1 MEKKSS
7 FESRNKRQLQS
18 DVESKRKRH
27 KGGSNRQKLDG
38 DIRMETIIY
47 KLDSRNKIVL
57 PRADET
63 NTDNEFLQY
72 VKTRIEEKSL
82 PVEPVANGR
91 RNSKDKT
98 KKHERTRKPRRY
110 SYDSGTSI
118 DEYTAKH
125 ARNSISGGHRGSRN
139 GQYKHAGDYNGSEER
154 MSHNYDKRPSN
165 GYDENVGSCG
175 CRRRNNSVAD
185 RDEEKMSYN
194 YDRRPSNGYDRTVDF
209 CSCTRGKNSVA
220 VPKAMAYAREQNAAP
235 VNDQYF
241 CELSEEQMMQCFQ
254 LVFKKLCTLQNANGT
269 RLEIDVAAP
278 SKADSPE
285 ATSTTRPQR
294 YTPPPQALPHPQ
306 PTPQPAPPPPERLH
320 EPVETRVLGKQFDVN
335 NGQFANVT
343 DNQNQAE
350 NSSRQSHGGA
360 EPINEAPEQNQQH
373 AHQLTTPMEQHYEQ
387 QQQQQQ
393 YEQEPSKP
401 LEAVERHSSLTFME
415 RYPTEFDPDSMHFT
429 HRIRSSTQSGVAGR
443 ESLGG
448 NYVHSGLSQAV
459 NGANTNYP
467 IYPYGYKNGLQKLSA
482 TSVRIIPNV
491 TVVDC
496 NDNFCSIPLR
506 SPNNNESYEYILMRV
521 KKNRTVQCNCKR

>member
-1 MEKKSS
+1 MERKSS
-7 FESRNKRQLQS
+7 FESRNKRQPQS

-27 KGGSNRQKLDG
+27 KGGSNKQKLDG

-82 PVEPVANGR
+82 PADNGNGR

-98 KKHERTRKPRRY
+98 KKHEHTRKPRRY

-118 DEYTAKH
+118 DEHTSKH
-125 ARNSISGGHRGSRN
+125 ARNSTSNGHRGSRS
-139 GQYKHAGDYNGSEER
+139 GRYKHADDYDDSEER
-154 MSHNYDKRPSN
+154 MSHNYYKRPSN
-165 GYDENVGSCG
+165 GYDRKVGSCG
-175 CRRRNNSVAD
+175 CTRRNNSVAD
-185 RDEEKMSYN
+185 HDEERMSYS
-194 YDRRPSNGYDRTVDF
+194 YDRRPSNGYDRNADF
-209 CSCTRGKNSVA
+209 CSCTRGKNNVA
-220 VPKAMAYAREQNAAP
+220 APKEMAYAREQSVTP
-235 VNDQYF
+235 VNGQHF
-241 CELSEEQMMQCFQ
+241 CELSEEQMLQCFQ

-269 RLEIDVAAP
+269 KLEIDVATP
-278 SKADSPE
+278 SPTESPE
-285 ATSTTRPQR
+285 ATSTTRPQQ
-294 YTPPPQALPHPQ
+294 YTPPPQTLPHPQ
-306 PTPQPAPPPPERLH
+306 PPPLPPPEKLH

-343 DNQNQAE
+343 DNQNQLE
-350 NSSRQSHGGA
+350 NAPRQSFGSA
-360 EPINEAPEQNQQH
+360 EPITEVPEQNQQH
-373 AHQLTTPMEQHYEQ
+373 AHQLAPPMEQHYEQ
-387 QQQQQQ
+387 QQQSHQ
-393 YEQEPSKP
+393 YGQEPSKP
-401 LEAVERHSSLTFME
+401 LEAVEKHSSLTFME
-415 RYPTEFDPDSMHFT
+415 RYPTEFDPENMHFT
-429 HRIRSSTQSGVAGR
+429 HPVRSSTQSGVAGR

-448 NYVHSGLSQAV
+448 NYVQSAGSQAV

-496 NDNFCSIPLR
+496 NENFCSIPLC

-521 KKNRTVQCNCKR
+521 KKNRALQCNCKR